1 MSQSCLMALAK
12 DTRLSLYL
20 RHYLETKVTEDKLEE
35 VKQILGNL
43 PLSEEAK
50 QRAEKLVDASVS
62 TWKKEDHQFMEKLL
76 EVSSSRNMENNI
88 RWLVIGLI
96 IGAYILARLYGKD

>member
-1 MSQSCLMALAK
+1 M
-12 DTRLSLYL
+12 
-20 RHYLETKVTEDKLEE
+20 TEDKLEE

-43 PLSEEAK
+43 PLSAEAK
-50 QRAEKLVDASVS
+50 QRAEKLIEAPVS
-62 TWKKEDHQFMEKLL
+62 TWTKEDHQFMEKLL
-76 EVSSSRNMENNI
+76 EVSSSRNKENNI